1 MTMMRISTKAT
12 VRSVSSHDKNIF
24 PIIAAHDNGH
34 NAIKGYSRTCI
45 SHFRI
50 NISFSALLSTTMT
63 RMSTKGTV
71 RSIFF
76 DDM

>member
-12 VRSVSSHDKNIF
+12 VSSVSSHDKNIL
-24 PIIAAHDNGH
+24 PILAAHDNGH
-34 NAIKGYSRTCI
+34 DVIKGYSLICI

-76 DDM
+76 DDI